1 MNELELLKAENKELK
16 ERLLQAAKE
25 NNRMNMRLQQ
35 VLATI
40 TNAAA
45 AIASEYADFTAV
57 VFADTEK
64 LEAEFAAEVKAE
76 VKAEE
81 HYKAQTSPIIAKP
94 EGYQEEWATIV
105 QQQRDIERTG
115 DEVVELEH
123 TDQPLSVTTQD
134 TELAHAL
141 EYRREKHEEDCAD
154 YVNRRYS
161 LLMSGLDI
169 PEPEARRLA
178 KEYFLKE
185 HPAPTVES
193 VASEVVTT
201 TSEVV
206 TTTNAKALTSSE
218 AVAAAEA
225 TPLFESLLSKATAL
239 LNGESCTLSANVAPD
254 VKIVFDKPN
263 SLLVLDGKSERLS
276 IVVNTEKGFDISNE
290 SSVALDFDSGTTKA
304 ITQRSLGELLNLKH
318 ILSNM
323 AIVVA

>member
-1 MNELELLKAENKELK
+1 MNELELLKAENKEFK

-45 AIASEYADFTAV
+45 AIASEYADFTAA

-64 LEAEFAAEVKAE
+64 LEAELGVENKLVTHTE
-76 VKAEE
+76 
-81 HYKAQTSPIIAKP
+81 P
-94 EGYQEEWATIV
+94 ESK
-105 QQQRDIERTG
+105 

-185 HPAPTVES
+185 HPVPTVET
-193 VASEVVTT
+193 VAEEVVPSFKPQSYGELTGRT
-201 TSEVV
+201 M
-206 TTTNAKALTSSE
+206 TSSE

-225 TPLFESLLSKATAL
+225 APLFESLLSKATAL
-239 LNGESCTLSANVAPD
+239 LNGESCTLSSNIAPE

-290 SSVALDFDSGTTKA
+290 SSVTLDFDSGTTKA
-304 ITQRSLGELLNLKH
+304 ITQRSLGELINLEC

>member
-45 AIASEYADFTAV
+45 AIASEYTDFTAA

-64 LEAEFAAEVKAE
+64 LEAEFAAEAKAE
-76 VKAEE
+76 TNDEAVTKA
-81 HYKAQTSPIIAKP
+81 ADSPK
-94 EGYQEEWATIV
+94 
-105 QQQRDIERTG
+105 

-141 EYRREKHEEDCAD
+141 EYRRDKHEEDCAD

-193 VASEVVTT
+193 VA
-201 TSEVV
+201 SEVV

>member
-64 LEAEFAAEVKAE
+64 LEAELGVENKLVTHTE
-76 VKAEE
+76 
-81 HYKAQTSPIIAKP
+81 P
-94 EGYQEEWATIV
+94 ES
-105 QQQRDIERTG
+105 G

-123 TDQPLSVTTQD
+123 TGQPLSLTTQD

-193 VASEVVTT
+193 VA
-201 TSEVV
+201 SEVV

>member
-1 MNELELLKAENKELK
+1 MNELEFLKAENKELK

-45 AIASEYADFTAV
+45 AIASEYADFTAA

-64 LEAEFAAEVKAE
+64 LEAELGVENKLVTHTE
-76 VKAEE
+76 LE
-81 HYKAQTSPIIAKP
+81 S
-94 EGYQEEWATIV
+94 
-105 QQQRDIERTG
+105 G
-115 DEVVELEH
+115 DEVVKLEH

-201 TSEVV
+201 T
-206 TTTNAKALTSSE
+206 NAKALTSSE

-239 LNGESCTLSANVAPD
+239 FNGESCTLSANIAPE

-323 AIVVA
+323 VIVVA

>member
-1 MNELELLKAENKELK
+1 MNELEFLKAENKELK

-64 LEAEFAAEVKAE
+64 LEAELGVENKLVTHTE
-76 VKAEE
+76 
-81 HYKAQTSPIIAKP
+81 P
-94 EGYQEEWATIV
+94 ESK
-105 QQQRDIERTG
+105 

-185 HPAPTVES
+185 HPVPTVES

-201 TSEVV
+201 TNV
-206 TTTNAKALTSSE
+206 KALTSSE

>member
-16 ERLLQAAKE
+16 ERLLQDAKE

-45 AIASEYADFTAV
+45 AIASEYADFTAA

-64 LEAEFAAEVKAE
+64 LEAEFTAE

-81 HYKAQTSPIIAKP
+81 SYTVSVTDSPK
-94 EGYQEEWATIV
+94 
-105 QQQRDIERTG
+105 

-123 TDQPLSVTTQD
+123 TGQPLSVTTQD

-185 HPAPTVES
+185 HPIPTVET
-193 VASEVVTT
+193 VAEEVVPSFKLQSYGELTGRT
-201 TSEVV
+201 M
-206 TTTNAKALTSSE
+206 TSSE

-239 LNGESCTLSANVAPD
+239 LNGESCTLSANIAPE

-290 SSVALDFDSGTTKA
+290 SSVTLDFDSGTTKA
-304 ITQRSLGELLNLKH
+304 ITQRSLGELINLEC

>member
-45 AIASEYADFTAV
+45 AIASEYADFTAA

-64 LEAEFAAEVKAE
+64 LEAEFTAE

-81 HYKAQTSPIIAKP
+81 KYTVSATSSPK
-94 EGYQEEWATIV
+94 
-105 QQQRDIERTG
+105 

-178 KEYFLKE
+178 KEYYLKE
-185 HPAPTVES
+185 HPAPTVET
-193 VASEVVTT
+193 VAEEVVPSFKPQSYGELTGRT
-201 TSEVV
+201 M
-206 TTTNAKALTSSE
+206 TSSE

-239 LNGESCTLSANVAPD
+239 LNGESCTLSTNIAHE

-263 SLLVLDGKSERLS
+263 SILVLDGKSERLS

-304 ITQRSLGELLNLKH
+304 ITQRSLGELINLKH
-318 ILSNM
+318 ILSSM
-323 AIVVA
+323 SIVVA

>member
-45 AIASEYADFTAV
+45 AIASEYADFTAA

-64 LEAEFAAEVKAE
+64 LEAEFAAEEKYTAE
-76 VKAEE
+76 
-81 HYKAQTSPIIAKP
+81 QTQPLENVSLVNH
-94 EGYQEEWATIV
+94 QQEWATIT
-105 QQQRDIERTG
+105 QQQRDNERAG
-115 DEVVELEH
+115 DEVVKLEH

-134 TELAHAL
+134 TELAHVL

-154 YVNRRYS
+154 YVNHRYS

-169 PEPEARRLA
+169 PEPEACRLA

-193 VASEVVTT
+193 VA
-201 TSEVV
+201 SEVV

-239 LNGESCTLSANVAPD
+239 LNGESCTLSANVTPD

>member
-1 MNELELLKAENKELK
+1 MNELEFLKAENKELK

-45 AIASEYADFTAV
+45 AIASEYADFTAA

-64 LEAEFAAEVKAE
+64 LEAELGVENKLVTHAEPGSK
-76 VKAEE
+76 
-81 HYKAQTSPIIAKP
+81 
-94 EGYQEEWATIV
+94 
-105 QQQRDIERTG
+105 

-185 HPAPTVES
+185 YPAPTVES

-201 TSEVV
+201 T
-206 TTTNAKALTSSE
+206 NAKALTSAE

-239 LNGESCTLSANVAPD
+239 LNGESCTLSTNIAPE

-304 ITQRSLGELLNLKH
+304 ITQRSLGELINLKH
-318 ILSNM
+318 ILSSM
-323 AIVVA
+323 SIVVA

>member
-45 AIASEYADFTAV
+45 VIASEYADFTAA

-64 LEAEFAAEVKAE
+64 LEAELGVENKLVTHTE
-76 VKAEE
+76 
-81 HYKAQTSPIIAKP
+81 P
-94 EGYQEEWATIV
+94 ES
-105 QQQRDIERTG
+105 G
-115 DEVVELEH
+115 DEVVKLEH

-201 TSEVV
+201 TNV
-206 TTTNAKALTSSE
+206 KALTSSE

-239 LNGESCTLSANVAPD
+239 LNGESCTLSANVAAD

-276 IVVNTEKGFDISNE
+276 IVVNTEKGFDIGNE

>member
-1 MNELELLKAENKELK
+1 MNELEFLKAENKELK

-45 AIASEYADFTAV
+45 AIASEYADFTAA

-64 LEAEFAAEVKAE
+64 LEAELGVENKLVTYTE
-76 VKAEE
+76 
-81 HYKAQTSPIIAKP
+81 P
-94 EGYQEEWATIV
+94 ESK
-105 QQQRDIERTG
+105 

-123 TDQPLSVTTQD
+123 ADQPLSVTTQD

-178 KEYFLKE
+178 KEYYLKE
-185 HPAPTVES
+185 HPIPTVET
-193 VASEVVTT
+193 VAEEVVPSFKPQSYGELTGRT
-201 TSEVV
+201 M
-206 TTTNAKALTSSE
+206 TSSE

-225 TPLFESLLSKATAL
+225 TPLFESLLSKAIAL
-239 LNGESCTLSANVAPD
+239 LNGESCTLSANIASE

-304 ITQRSLGELLNLKH
+304 ITQRSLGELINLKH
-318 ILSNM
+318 ILSSM
-323 AIVVA
+323 SIVVA

>member
-45 AIASEYADFTAV
+45 AIASEYADFTAA

-64 LEAEFAAEVKAE
+64 LEAEFAAEAKAE
-76 VKAEE
+76 TNEEAATKA
-81 HYKAQTSPIIAKP
+81 ADSPK
-94 EGYQEEWATIV
+94 
-105 QQQRDIERTG
+105 

-185 HPAPTVES
+185 HPTPTVES
-193 VASEVVTT
+193 IA
-201 TSEVV
+201 SEVV

-239 LNGESCTLSANVAPD
+239 LNGESCTLSANIAPE

-276 IVVNTEKGFDISNE
+276 IVVNIEKGFDISNE

>member
-64 LEAEFAAEVKAE
+64 LEAELGVENKLVTHTE
-76 VKAEE
+76 
-81 HYKAQTSPIIAKP
+81 P
-94 EGYQEEWATIV
+94 ESK
-105 QQQRDIERTG
+105 

-134 TELAHAL
+134 TELVHAL

-178 KEYFLKE
+178 KEYYLKE
-185 HPAPTVES
+185 HPVPTVES
-193 VASEVVTT
+193 VA
-201 TSEVV
+201 SEVV

-239 LNGESCTLSANVAPD
+239 LNGESCTLSANIAPE

-290 SSVALDFDSGTTKA
+290 SSVALDFDSGTTKD

>member
-1 MNELELLKAENKELK
+1 MNELEFLKAENKELK

-45 AIASEYADFTAV
+45 AIASEYADFTAA

-64 LEAEFAAEVKAE
+64 LEAELGVENKLVTHTE
-76 VKAEE
+76 
-81 HYKAQTSPIIAKP
+81 P
-94 EGYQEEWATIV
+94 ES
-105 QQQRDIERTG
+105 G
-115 DEVVELEH
+115 DEVVELER

-193 VASEVVTT
+193 VASEVVPSFKPQSYGELTGRT
-201 TSEVV
+201 M
-206 TTTNAKALTSSE
+206 TSSE

-239 LNGESCTLSANVAPD
+239 LNGESCTLSTNIAPE

>member
-1 MNELELLKAENKELK
+1 MSELEFLKAENKELK

-64 LEAEFAAEVKAE
+64 LEAELGVENKLVTHTE
-76 VKAEE
+76 
-81 HYKAQTSPIIAKP
+81 P
-94 EGYQEEWATIV
+94 ESK
-105 QQQRDIERTG
+105 
-115 DEVVELEH
+115 DEVLELEH

-141 EYRREKHEEDCAD
+141 EYRREKHKEDCAD

-201 TSEVV
+201 T
-206 TTTNAKALTSSE
+206 NAKTLTSSE

-290 SSVALDFDSGTTKA
+290 SSVALDFDSSTTKA

>member
-1 MNELELLKAENKELK
+1 MNELEFLKAENKELK

-45 AIASEYADFTAV
+45 AIASEYADFTAA

-64 LEAEFAAEVKAE
+64 LEAELGVENKLVTHTE
-76 VKAEE
+76 
-81 HYKAQTSPIIAKP
+81 P
-94 EGYQEEWATIV
+94 ESK
-105 QQQRDIERTG
+105 

-123 TDQPLSVTTQD
+123 TAQPLSVTTQD

-161 LLMSGLDI
+161 RLLSGLDI

-178 KEYFLKE
+178 KEYYLKE
-185 HPAPTVES
+185 HPVPTVET
-193 VASEVVTT
+193 VAEEVVPSFKPQSYGELTGRT
-201 TSEVV
+201 M
-206 TTTNAKALTSSE
+206 TSSE

-225 TPLFESLLSKATAL
+225 TPLFESLLSKAIAL

-304 ITQRSLGELLNLKH
+304 ITQRSLGELINLKH
-318 ILSNM
+318 ILSSM
-323 AIVVA
+323 SIVVA

>member
-1 MNELELLKAENKELK
+1 MNELEFLKAENKELK

-45 AIASEYADFTAV
+45 AIASEYADFTAA

-64 LEAEFAAEVKAE
+64 LEAELGVENKLVTHTA
-76 VKAEE
+76 
-81 HYKAQTSPIIAKP
+81 P
-94 EGYQEEWATIV
+94 ES
-105 QQQRDIERTG
+105 G
-115 DEVVELEH
+115 DEVVALEH

-193 VASEVVTT
+193 VASK
-201 TSEVV
+201 VV

-225 TPLFESLLSKATAL
+225 SPLFESLLSKATAL
-239 LNGESCTLSANVAPD
+239 LNGESCTLSANAAPE

-276 IVVNTEKGFDISNE
+276 IVINTEKGFDISNE

>member
-64 LEAEFAAEVKAE
+64 LEAELGVENKLVTHTE
-76 VKAEE
+76 
-81 HYKAQTSPIIAKP
+81 P
-94 EGYQEEWATIV
+94 ES
-105 QQQRDIERTG
+105 G

-185 HPAPTVES
+185 HPIPTVES
-193 VASEVVTT
+193 VA
-201 TSEVV
+201 SEVV

-239 LNGESCTLSANVAPD
+239 LNGESCTLSANVVPE

-304 ITQRSLGELLNLKH
+304 ITQRSLGELINLKH

>member
-64 LEAEFAAEVKAE
+64 LEAELGIENKLVT
-76 VKAEE
+76 
-81 HYKAQTSPIIAKP
+81 HTTP
-94 EGYQEEWATIV
+94 EP
-105 QQQRDIERTG
+105 G
-115 DEVVELEH
+115 DEVVELKH
-123 TDQPLSVTTQD
+123 ADQPLSVTTQD

-178 KEYFLKE
+178 KEYYLKE
-185 HPAPTVES
+185 HPVPTVET
-193 VASEVVTT
+193 VAEEVVPSFKPQSYGELTGRT
-201 TSEVV
+201 M
-206 TTTNAKALTSSE
+206 TSSE

-239 LNGESCTLSANVAPD
+239 LNGESCTLSTNIAPE

-304 ITQRSLGELLNLKH
+304 ITQRSLGELINLKH
-318 ILSNM
+318 ILSSM
-323 AIVVA
+323 SIVVA

>member
-1 MNELELLKAENKELK
+1 MNELEFLKAENKELK

-45 AIASEYADFTAV
+45 AIASEYADFTAA

-64 LEAEFAAEVKAE
+64 LEAELGVENKLVTHTE
-76 VKAEE
+76 LE
-81 HYKAQTSPIIAKP
+81 S
-94 EGYQEEWATIV
+94 
-105 QQQRDIERTG
+105 G
-115 DEVVELEH
+115 DEVLELEH

-185 HPAPTVES
+185 HPVPTVET
-193 VASEVVTT
+193 VAEEVVP
-201 TSEVV
+201 SFKPQSYGE
-206 TTTNAKALTSSE
+206 LTGRTMSSSE

-225 TPLFESLLSKATAL
+225 TPLFESLLSKAIAL
-239 LNGESCTLSANVAPD
+239 LNGESCTLSANVAPE

-276 IVVNTEKGFDISNE
+276 IVINTEKGFDISNE

>member
-64 LEAEFAAEVKAE
+64 LEAELGVENKLVTHTE
-76 VKAEE
+76 
-81 HYKAQTSPIIAKP
+81 P
-94 EGYQEEWATIV
+94 ES
-105 QQQRDIERTG
+105 G
-115 DEVVELEH
+115 DEVLELEH
-123 TDQPLSVTTQD
+123 TGRPLSVTTQD

-201 TSEVV
+201 T
-206 TTTNAKALTSSE
+206 TNAKALTSSE

-239 LNGESCTLSANVAPD
+239 LNGESCTLSANVAPE

>member
-45 AIASEYADFTAV
+45 AIASEYADFTAA

-64 LEAEFAAEVKAE
+64 LEAELGVENKLVTRK
-76 VKAEE
+76 
-81 HYKAQTSPIIAKP
+81 TP
-94 EGYQEEWATIV
+94 ES
-105 QQQRDIERTG
+105 G

-178 KEYFLKE
+178 KEYYLKE

-193 VASEVVTT
+193 VAEEVVPSFKPQSYGELTGRT
-201 TSEVV
+201 M
-206 TTTNAKALTSSE
+206 TSSE

-225 TPLFESLLSKATAL
+225 APLFESLLSKATAL
-239 LNGESCTLSANVAPD
+239 LNGESCTLSSNIAPE

-290 SSVALDFDSGTTKA
+290 SSVTLDFDSGTTKA
-304 ITQRSLGELLNLKH
+304 ITQRSLGELINLEC

>member
-1 MNELELLKAENKELK
+1 
-16 ERLLQAAKE
+16 
-25 NNRMNMRLQQ
+25 MNMRLQQ

-64 LEAEFAAEVKAE
+64 LEAEFAAEEKYTAE
-76 VKAEE
+76 
-81 HYKAQTSPIIAKP
+81 QTQPLENVSLVNH
-94 EGYQEEWATIV
+94 QQEWATIT
-105 QQQRDIERTG
+105 QQQRDNERAG

-201 TSEVV
+201 T
-206 TTTNAKALTSSE
+206 NAKALTSSE

-225 TPLFESLLSKATAL
+225 TPLFESLLSKAIAL
-239 LNGESCTLSANVAPD
+239 LNGESCTLSANVAPE

>member
-1 MNELELLKAENKELK
+1 MSELEFLKAENKELK

-64 LEAEFAAEVKAE
+64 LEAELGVENKLVTHTESGSK
-76 VKAEE
+76 
-81 HYKAQTSPIIAKP
+81 
-94 EGYQEEWATIV
+94 
-105 QQQRDIERTG
+105 

-185 HPAPTVES
+185 HPVPTVET
-193 VASEVVTT
+193 VAEEVVPSFKPQSYGELTGRT
-201 TSEVV
+201 M
-206 TTTNAKALTSSE
+206 TSSE

-239 LNGESCTLSANVAPD
+239 SNGESCTLSTNIAPE

-304 ITQRSLGELLNLKH
+304 ITQRSLGELINLKH

>member
-45 AIASEYADFTAV
+45 AIASEYADFTAA

-64 LEAEFAAEVKAE
+64 LEAELGVENKLVTHTE
-76 VKAEE
+76 LE
-81 HYKAQTSPIIAKP
+81 S
-94 EGYQEEWATIV
+94 
-105 QQQRDIERTG
+105 G
-115 DEVVELEH
+115 DEVLELEH

-178 KEYFLKE
+178 KEYYLKE
-185 HPAPTVES
+185 HPVPTVET
-193 VASEVVTT
+193 VAEEVVPSFKPQSYGELTGRT
-201 TSEVV
+201 M
-206 TTTNAKALTSSE
+206 TSSE

-239 LNGESCTLSANVAPD
+239 LNGESCTLSTNIAPE

-304 ITQRSLGELLNLKH
+304 ITQRSLGELINLKH

>member
-1 MNELELLKAENKELK
+1 MNELEFLKAENKELK

-25 NNRMNMRLQQ
+25 NNRINMRLQQ

-45 AIASEYADFTAV
+45 AIASEYADFTAA

-64 LEAEFAAEVKAE
+64 LEAELGVENKLVTYTESVSK
-76 VKAEE
+76 
-81 HYKAQTSPIIAKP
+81 
-94 EGYQEEWATIV
+94 
-105 QQQRDIERTG
+105 

-201 TSEVV
+201 T
-206 TTTNAKALTSSE
+206 TNAKALTSSE

-239 LNGESCTLSANVAPD
+239 LNGDSCTLSANVAPE

>member
-45 AIASEYADFTAV
+45 AIASEYADFTAA
-57 VFADTEK
+57 VFSDTEK
-64 LEAEFAAEVKAE
+64 LEAELGVENKLVT
-76 VKAEE
+76 
-81 HYKAQTSPIIAKP
+81 YTDP
-94 EGYQEEWATIV
+94 ES
-105 QQQRDIERTG
+105 G

-201 TSEVV
+201 T
-206 TTTNAKALTSSE
+206 NAKSLTSSE

-225 TPLFESLLSKATAL
+225 TPLFESLLSKAIAL
-239 LNGESCTLSANVAPD
+239 LNGESCTLSANVAPE

-276 IVVNTEKGFDISNE
+276 IVINTEKGFDISNE
-290 SSVALDFDSGTTKA
+290 SSIALDFDSGTTKV

>member
-1 MNELELLKAENKELK
+1 MNELEFLKAENKELK

-25 NNRMNMRLQQ
+25 NNRINMRLQQ

-45 AIASEYADFTAV
+45 AIASEYADFTAA
-57 VFADTEK
+57 VFTDTEK
-64 LEAEFAAEVKAE
+64 LEAELGVENKLVTHTE
-76 VKAEE
+76 
-81 HYKAQTSPIIAKP
+81 P
-94 EGYQEEWATIV
+94 ESK
-105 QQQRDIERTG
+105 

-134 TELAHAL
+134 TELAHAV

-201 TSEVV
+201 T
-206 TTTNAKALTSSE
+206 NAKALTSSE

-225 TPLFESLLSKATAL
+225 TPLFESLLSKAIAL
-239 LNGESCTLSANVAPD
+239 LNGESCTLSANVAPE

>member
-1 MNELELLKAENKELK
+1 MNELEFLKAENKELK

-45 AIASEYADFTAV
+45 AIASEYADFTAA
-57 VFADTEK
+57 VFSDTEK
-64 LEAEFAAEVKAE
+64 LEAELGVENKLVTHTE
-76 VKAEE
+76 
-81 HYKAQTSPIIAKP
+81 P
-94 EGYQEEWATIV
+94 ES
-105 QQQRDIERTG
+105 G

-185 HPAPTVES
+185 HPAPTVET
-193 VASEVVTT
+193 VADEVVPSSKPQSYGELTGRT
-201 TSEVV
+201 M
-206 TTTNAKALTSSE
+206 TSSE
-218 AVAAAEA
+218 AAKAADPA
-225 TPLFESLLSKATAL
+225 PLFEPLQPKAEAL
-239 LNGESCTLSANVAPD
+239 LAGNSCSLRTSIAPD
-254 VKIVFDKPN
+254 VKIVFDKTN
-263 SLLVLDGKSERLS
+263 SLLVMQGTSERIA
-276 IVVNTEKGFDISNE
+276 IVVNKDKGFDVNNKE
-290 SSVALDFDSGTTKA
+290 SVTHDFLTDTVKPVTD
-304 ITQRSLGELLNLKH
+304 RSLGEMLNLKY
-318 ILSNM
+318 IIEDMS
-323 AIVVA
+323 IVTD

>member
-1 MNELELLKAENKELK
+1 MNELEFLKAENKELK

-45 AIASEYADFTAV
+45 AIASEYADFTAA

-64 LEAEFAAEVKAE
+64 LEAEFTAE

-81 HYKAQTSPIIAKP
+81 KYTVSATSSPK
-94 EGYQEEWATIV
+94 
-105 QQQRDIERTG
+105 
-115 DEVVELEH
+115 DEVVELGH

-178 KEYFLKE
+178 KEYYLKE
-185 HPAPTVES
+185 HPIPTVET
-193 VASEVVTT
+193 VAEEVVPSFKPQSYGELTGRT
-201 TSEVV
+201 M
-206 TTTNAKALTSSE
+206 TSSE
-218 AVAAAEA
+218 AVAAAET

-239 LNGESCTLSANVAPD
+239 LNGESCTLSASVAPD

-323 AIVVA
+323 TIVVA

>member
-1 MNELELLKAENKELK
+1 MNELEFLKAENKELK

-45 AIASEYADFTAV
+45 AIASEYADFTAA

-64 LEAEFAAEVKAE
+64 LEAELGIENKLVTHTE
-76 VKAEE
+76 
-81 HYKAQTSPIIAKP
+81 P
-94 EGYQEEWATIV
+94 ESE
-105 QQQRDIERTG
+105 
-115 DEVVELEH
+115 DEVVELDH
-123 TDQPLSVTTQD
+123 TDRPLSVTTQD

-201 TSEVV
+201 T
-206 TTTNAKALTSSE
+206 NAKALTSSE

-225 TPLFESLLSKATAL
+225 TPLFESLLSKAIAL

>member
-1 MNELELLKAENKELK
+1 MNELEFLKAENKELK

-45 AIASEYADFTAV
+45 AIASEYADFTAA

-64 LEAEFAAEVKAE
+64 LEAELGVENKLVT
-76 VKAEE
+76 
-81 HYKAQTSPIIAKP
+81 HTTP
-94 EGYQEEWATIV
+94 ES
-105 QQQRDIERTG
+105 G

-134 TELAHAL
+134 TELAHVL

-178 KEYFLKE
+178 KEHFLKE

-193 VASEVVTT
+193 VA
-201 TSEVV
+201 SEVV

-225 TPLFESLLSKATAL
+225 TPLFESLLSKAIAL
-239 LNGESCTLSANVAPD
+239 LNGESCTLSANVAPE

>member
-45 AIASEYADFTAV
+45 AIASEYADFTAA

-64 LEAEFAAEVKAE
+64 LEAELGVENKLVTHTA
-76 VKAEE
+76 
-81 HYKAQTSPIIAKP
+81 P
-94 EGYQEEWATIV
+94 ES
-105 QQQRDIERTG
+105 G

-185 HPAPTVES
+185 HPVPTVET
-193 VASEVVTT
+193 VAEEVVPSFKPQSYGELTGRT
-201 TSEVV
+201 M
-206 TTTNAKALTSSE
+206 TSSE

-225 TPLFESLLSKATAL
+225 APLFESLLSKAIAL
-239 LNGESCTLSANVAPD
+239 LNGESCTLSANIASE

-318 ILSNM
+318 ILSTM

>member
-1 MNELELLKAENKELK
+1 MNELEFLKAENKELK

-45 AIASEYADFTAV
+45 AIASEYADFTAA

-64 LEAEFAAEVKAE
+64 LEAELGVENKLVTYTE
-76 VKAEE
+76 
-81 HYKAQTSPIIAKP
+81 P
-94 EGYQEEWATIV
+94 ESK
-105 QQQRDIERTG
+105 

-123 TDQPLSVTTQD
+123 ADQPLSVTTQD

-178 KEYFLKE
+178 KEYYLKE
-185 HPAPTVES
+185 HPIPTVET
-193 VASEVVTT
+193 VAEEVVPSFKPQSYGELTGRT
-201 TSEVV
+201 M
-206 TTTNAKALTSSE
+206 TSSE

-239 LNGESCTLSANVAPD
+239 LNGESCTLSANVAPE

-304 ITQRSLGELLNLKH
+304 ITQRSLGELINLKH
-318 ILSNM
+318 ILSSM
-323 AIVVA
+323 SIVVA

>member
-45 AIASEYADFTAV
+45 AIASEYADFTAA

-64 LEAEFAAEVKAE
+64 LEAELGVENKLVTRTE
-76 VKAEE
+76 
-81 HYKAQTSPIIAKP
+81 P
-94 EGYQEEWATIV
+94 ES
-105 QQQRDIERTG
+105 G

-123 TDQPLSVTTQD
+123 TDQSLSVTTQD

-178 KEYFLKE
+178 KEYYLKE

-193 VASEVVTT
+193 VA
-201 TSEVV
+201 SEVV

-263 SLLVLDGKSERLS
+263 SLLVLDGISERLS

-304 ITQRSLGELLNLKH
+304 ITQRSLGELINLKH

>member
-45 AIASEYADFTAV
+45 AIASEYADFTAA

-64 LEAEFAAEVKAE
+64 LEAELGVENKLVTHTE
-76 VKAEE
+76 
-81 HYKAQTSPIIAKP
+81 P
-94 EGYQEEWATIV
+94 EL
-105 QQQRDIERTG
+105 G

-123 TDQPLSVTTQD
+123 TDRPLSVTTQD

-178 KEYFLKE
+178 KEYYLKE

-201 TSEVV
+201 TE
-206 TTTNAKALTSSE
+206 AKTLTSSE

-225 TPLFESLLSKATAL
+225 TPLFESLLSKAIAL
-239 LNGESCTLSANVAPD
+239 LNGESCTLSANVAPE

>member
-1 MNELELLKAENKELK
+1 MSELEFLKAENKELK

-45 AIASEYADFTAV
+45 AIASEYADFTAA

-64 LEAEFAAEVKAE
+64 LEAELGVENKLVTRTA
-76 VKAEE
+76 
-81 HYKAQTSPIIAKP
+81 P
-94 EGYQEEWATIV
+94 ES
-105 QQQRDIERTG
+105 G
-115 DEVVELEH
+115 DEVLELEH

-178 KEYFLKE
+178 KEYYLKE
-185 HPAPTVES
+185 HPVPTVET
-193 VASEVVTT
+193 VAEEVVPSFKPQSYGELTGRT
-201 TSEVV
+201 M
-206 TTTNAKALTSSE
+206 TSSE

-225 TPLFESLLSKATAL
+225 APLFESLLSKAIAL
-239 LNGESCTLSANVAPD
+239 LNGESCTLSTNIAPE

-290 SSVALDFDSGTTKA
+290 SSVTLDFDSGTTKA
-304 ITQRSLGELLNLKH
+304 ITQRSLGELINLEC

>member
-1 MNELELLKAENKELK
+1 MSELEFLKAENKELK

-45 AIASEYADFTAV
+45 AIASEYVDFTAA
-57 VFADTEK
+57 VFSDTEK

-76 VKAEE
+76 TNEE
-81 HYKAQTSPIIAKP
+81 AVTEAVDSPK
-94 EGYQEEWATIV
+94 
-105 QQQRDIERTG
+105 

-185 HPAPTVES
+185 LPAPTVES
-193 VASEVVTT
+193 VA
-201 TSEVV
+201 SEVV

>member
-45 AIASEYADFTAV
+45 AIASEYADFTAA

-64 LEAEFAAEVKAE
+64 LEAELSVENKLVTHTE
-76 VKAEE
+76 LE
-81 HYKAQTSPIIAKP
+81 S
-94 EGYQEEWATIV
+94 
-105 QQQRDIERTG
+105 G
-115 DEVVELEH
+115 DEVLELEH

-178 KEYFLKE
+178 KEYYLKE
-185 HPAPTVES
+185 HPAPTVET
-193 VASEVVTT
+193 VAEEVVPSFKPQSYGELTGRT
-201 TSEVV
+201 M
-206 TTTNAKALTSSE
+206 TSSE

-225 TPLFESLLSKATAL
+225 APLFESLLSKATAL
-239 LNGESCTLSANVAPD
+239 LNGESCTLSSNIAPE

-290 SSVALDFDSGTTKA
+290 SSVTLDFDSGTTKA
-304 ITQRSLGELLNLKH
+304 ITQRSLGELINLEC